1 VFNRGRRYSAH
12 IVIALSVAVAAHNAR
27 AAEIDEELVD
37 PTRPLVLPVVQ
48 GADDDDEG
56 GGFGFGLFDEVFTTY
71 ELSSVLIRGDVRI
84 AVINGERV
92 RVGEKVGSAR
102 VTAIES
108 DSVRLNVDGNIQT
121 LELYKNSIKTLV
133 KGDE

>member
-1 VFNRGRRYSAH
+1 MHVLT
-12 IVIALSVAVAAHNAR
+12 ALILAASTHSVW
-27 AAEIDEELVD
+27 AAEVEEELIH
-37 PTRPLVLPVVQ
+37 PTRPLVLPA
-48 GADDDDEG
+48 GEAADSDAEG
-56 GGFGFGLFDEVFTTY
+56 GDFGFGLFDEAFTTY

-92 RVGEKVGSAR
+92 RVGESVGAAR

-108 DSVRLNVDGNIQT
+108 DSVRLNVDGSNQM
-121 LELYKNSIKTLV
+121 LELYQNSIKTLV

>member
-1 VFNRGRRYSAH
+1 M
-12 IVIALSVAVAAHNAR
+12 VIALSLAVATHSAR
-27 AAEIDEELVD
+27 AADQDEALID
-37 PTRPLVLPVVQ
+37 PTRPLVLPSV
-48 GADDDDEG
+48 GGENDGSEG
-56 GGFGFGLFDEVFTTY
+56 GFEFGLFDEAFTTY

-92 RVGEKVGSAR
+92 RVGERVGSAR

-121 LELYKNSIKTLV
+121 LELYDNSIKTLV